1 MKKILSGFC
10 LCMTVM
16 ILLVVVF
23 GFSTS
28 QAQENENTLTVIF
41 THDLHDHLLPFALE
55 KDGNIKEYGGYAR
68 IQSAINS
75 EREKEPDLVLV
86 DAGDFSMGTLFQTI
100 YAQEAPGLSL
110 LGQMGYDATTF
121 GNHEFDF
128 RAQGLADSLNAAR
141 SNNNE
146 LPELLVSNITFPKDE
161 DGNITESL
169 SNLQK
174 AMLDYGSKEYVVLE
188 RGGKRI
194 GLFGLIGY
202 EAASN
207 APMAEVEF
215 TDPIEAA
222 ASIVEILKDKEEVDI
237 IICLS
242 HSGTS
247 LNKDK
252 SEDEI
257 LAQEVPGIDVI
268 ISGHSHTKLAKPIT
282 INQTIICSTG
292 EYGENIGILKLKN
305 GSDDNWQLE
314 NYQLL
319 QINDK
324 LPADLNIMAS
334 IEEYK
339 QKVQTDYLDKMGM
352 TFDEVLANSSYSFLP
367 ASEIGFKHAE
377 EPLAN
382 LITDAYIYAVKKAE
396 GQNYEPVAV
405 AVVPSGTIRGSFVKG
420 NITVADAYIVSS
432 LGIGP
437 DQKSG
442 YPLLSVYLTGK
453 ELKTACEVD
462 ASVAP
467 IMPSAQLYMSGMS
480 YTFNPNRL
488 IFNKV
493 TQASLQK
500 ADKSLEIIDDNK
512 LYRVVAGLY
521 SAQMLSIVGEKSFGI
536 LSLVPKTKE
545 GVPIVDFEEHIIRD
559 LNGDNNGEI
568 KEWEAIAEYLQSF
581 ETKDGIPQIPLYYS
595 QTQGRKIITDD
606 NAIPAV
612 YGNPNHIAIA
622 VYLILAL
629 ILLIIIFIGY
639 KVAKRRRG
647 NLTRS
652 A

>member
-1 MKKILSGFC
+1 MKRLLKKISL
-10 LCMTVM
+10 
-16 ILLVVVF
+16 ILVFILVITTMNVT
-23 GFSTS
+23 GSLAEKEAS
-28 QAQENENTLTVIF
+28 NLTIIF
-41 THDLHDHLLPFALE
+41 THDLHDHILPFALE
-55 KDGNIKEYGGYAR
+55 KDGEIQEYGGYAR
-68 IQSAINS
+68 IQSAINI
-75 EREKEPDLVLV
+75 EKAKDPNLILL

-128 RAQGLADSLNAAR
+128 RAQGLADSLNATR
-141 SNNNE
+141 NKNTE
-146 LPELLVSNITFPKDE
+146 LPELLVSNITFPEDE
-161 DGNITESL
+161 NSKMTESL

-174 AMLDYGSKEYVVLE
+174 AMLDYGTKEYLILE
-188 RGGKRI
+188 RGGKKI
-194 GLFGLIGY
+194 GVFGLIGY

-215 TDPIEAA
+215 TDPIESADR
-222 ASIVEILKDKEEVDI
+222 IVKILEDKEKVDI

-268 ISGHSHTKLAKPIT
+268 ISGHSHTKLAKPII

-292 EYGENIGILKLKN
+292 EYGENIGILKLKE
-305 GSDDNWQLE
+305 GSGGNWQLE
-314 NYQLL
+314 NHQLL

-324 LPADLNIMAS
+324 LPIDSNIMTS
-334 IEEYK
+334 IEKYK

-352 TFDEVLANSSYSFLP
+352 TFDQVLAYSPYSFLP
-367 ASEIGFKHAE
+367 ASEIGIKHAE

-396 GQNYEPVAV
+396 GQDYEPVAV

-420 NITVADAYIVSS
+420 NITVADAYVVSS

-437 DQKSG
+437 DQNSG

-581 ETKDGIPQIPLYYS
+581 EIKDGIPQIPLYYS

-612 YGNPNHIAIA
+612 YGNPNNIAIV
-622 VYLILAL
+622 VYLIIAL
-629 ILLIIIFIGY
+629 VLLIIIFIGY
-639 KVAKRRRG
+639 KMVKRRRG
-647 NLTRS
+647 SLTRS

>member
-1 MKKILSGFC
+1 MKRLLKKISL
-10 LCMTVM
+10 
-16 ILLVVVF
+16 ILVFILVITTMNVT
-23 GFSTS
+23 GSLAEKEAS
-28 QAQENENTLTVIF
+28 NLTIIF

-55 KDGNIKEYGGYAR
+55 KDGEIQEYGGYAR
-68 IQSAINS
+68 IQSAINI
-75 EREKEPDLVLV
+75 EKAKDPNLILL

-100 YAQEAPGLSL
+100 FTQEAQGLSL
-110 LGQMGYDATTF
+110 LGQMGYDATTL

-128 RAQGLADSLNAAR
+128 RAQGLADSLKTALNK
-141 SNNNE
+141 NTE
-146 LPELLVSNITFPKDE
+146 LPELLVSNITFPEDE
-161 DGNITESL
+161 DGKITESL

-174 AMLDYGSKEYVVLE
+174 AMLDYGTKEYLILE
-188 RGGKRI
+188 RGGKKI
-194 GLFGLIGY
+194 GVFGLIGY

-215 TDPIEAA
+215 TDPIESADR
-222 ASIVEILKDKEEVDI
+222 IVKILDDKEKADI

-268 ISGHSHTKLAKPIT
+268 ISGHSHTKLAKPII

-292 EYGENIGILKLKN
+292 EYGENIGILKLKE
-305 GSDDNWQLE
+305 GSDGNWQLE
-314 NYQLL
+314 NHQLL

-324 LPADLNIMAS
+324 LPTDLNIMAS
-334 IEEYK
+334 IEKYK
-339 QKVQTDYLDKMGM
+339 QKVQTDYLDKMEM
-352 TFDEVLANSSYSFLP
+352 TFDEVLAYSPYSFLP
-367 ASEIGFKHAE
+367 ASEIGVKHAE

-396 GQNYEPVAV
+396 GQDYEPVAV

-467 IMPSAQLYMSGMS
+467 IMTSAQLYMSGMS

-536 LSLVPKTKE
+536 LSLVPKTKD

-559 LNGDNNGEI
+559 LNSDNNGEI

-581 ETKDGIPQIPLYYS
+581 EAKDGIPQIPLYYS

-612 YGNPNHIAIA
+612 YGNPNNIAMA
-622 VYLILAL
+622 VYLIIAL

-639 KVAKRRRG
+639 KVVKRRRG
-647 NLTRS
+647 SMTRS

>member
-1 MKKILSGFC
+1 MKRLLKKISL
-10 LCMTVM
+10 
-16 ILLVVVF
+16 ILVFILVITTMNVT
-23 GFSTS
+23 GSLAEKEAS
-28 QAQENENTLTVIF
+28 NLTIIF

-55 KDGNIKEYGGYAR
+55 KDGEIQEYGGYAR
-68 IQSAINS
+68 IQSAINI
-75 EREKEPDLVLV
+75 EKAKDPNLILL

-100 YAQEAPGLSL
+100 FTQEAQGLSL
-110 LGQMGYDATTF
+110 LGQMGYDATTL

-128 RAQGLADSLNAAR
+128 RAQGLADSLKTALNK
-141 SNNNE
+141 NTE
-146 LPELLVSNITFPKDE
+146 LPELLVSNITFPEDE
-161 DGNITESL
+161 DGKITESL

-174 AMLDYGSKEYVVLE
+174 AMLDYGTKEYLILE
-188 RGGKRI
+188 RGGKKI
-194 GLFGLIGY
+194 GVFGLIGY

-215 TDPIEAA
+215 TDPIESADR
-222 ASIVEILKDKEEVDI
+222 IVKILDDKEKADI

-268 ISGHSHTKLAKPIT
+268 ISGHSHTKLAKPII

-292 EYGENIGILKLKN
+292 EYGENIGILKLKE
-305 GSDDNWQLE
+305 GSDGNWQLE
-314 NYQLL
+314 NHQLL

-324 LPADLNIMAS
+324 LPTDLNIMAS
-334 IEEYK
+334 IEKYK
-339 QKVQTDYLDKMGM
+339 QKVQTDYLDKMEM
-352 TFDEVLANSSYSFLP
+352 TFDEVLAYSPYSFLP
-367 ASEIGFKHAE
+367 ASEIGVKHAE

-467 IMPSAQLYMSGMS
+467 IMTSAQLYMSGMS

-536 LSLVPKTKE
+536 LSLVPKTKD

-559 LNGDNNGEI
+559 LNSDNNGEI

-581 ETKDGIPQIPLYYS
+581 EAKDGIPQIPLYYS

-612 YGNPNHIAIA
+612 YGNPNNIAMA
-622 VYLILAL
+622 VYLIIAL

-639 KVAKRRRG
+639 KVVKRRRG
-647 NLTRS
+647 SMTRS